1 MDQFTEQELAD
12 FHRDGFITV
21 KGLIAR
27 ELVDRITGVTD
38 HAVAEEIGPVEYES
52 QVGYPGAPKSLDA
65 PGGRTIRRLLQAI
78 GRHPVFTELAVYP
91 GLLTHLRQLLGPE
104 IVLPLAHHNC
114 VMVKDR
120 RFSSATGWHR
130 DIRYWRFERPELIT
144 VLLALNDATETNG
157 CLQFLPGSH
166 AFTPDPEQLDEAEFF
181 RTDLL
186 RNKPWLDRA
195 TLALMAPGD
204 VVFFHCRTF
213 HGADRNLGGEPR
225 KSVLFTYRAGDN
237 PPLPGSR
244 SASQPELLLHPPA
257 PPAT

>member
-1 MDQFTEQELAD
+1 MNQFTEQELAY
-12 FHRDGFITV
+12 FHRDGFLAV
-21 KGLIAR
+21 KGLIDRA
-27 ELVDRITGVTD
+27 LVDQITAVTD
-38 HAVAEEIGPVEYES
+38 QAVAEKIEPVEYES

-78 GRHPVFTELAVYP
+78 GRHPVFTELAIHP
-91 GLLTHLRQLLGPE
+91 PILARLRQLLGSE

-114 VMVKDR
+114 IMVKDR

-130 DIRYWRFERPELIT
+130 DFRYWRFERPELIT
-144 VLLALNDATETNG
+144 VLLALNEATATNG

-166 AFTPDPEQLDEAEFF
+166 TFTPAPEQLDETEFF
-181 RTDLL
+181 RADLP

-213 HGADRNLGGEPR
+213 HGAGRNLGGEPR
-225 KSVLFTYRAGDN
+225 KSVLFTYRSADN
-237 PPLPGSR
+237 PPIPGTR

-257 PPAT
+257 PPTT